1 MQNANSYLNL
11 SNKEILYFMEKIVV
25 TGMGAVTPVGI
36 GVDTYWNNITS
47 GVSGID
53 TIKSF
58 DASDLA
64 VQIAGEIKNFVP
76 SDYLPKDLIRK
87 TDPFM
92 QYAYI
97 SAEEAIKQSNI
108 EIVPQRTG
116 ITMGTA
122 MSGIATTAFTQDAL
136 SGASHKKVG
145 PRFIPKI
152 LGNISAANISI
163 NYNIQG
169 PSFTVST
176 ACSSGGDAI
185 NMACMCIQ
193 SGKAD
198 VMLAVGAES
207 VLCPLVIYSL
217 ANAKALSRRNDTPKT
232 ASRPFDIT
240 RDGFVIGEGGGALVI
255 ETESHALARGAK
267 IYAEIKSCGN
277 TSDAYH
283 VTAPHPEGRGA
294 IACMKQALSEAKLN
308 PSDIGYV
315 NAHGTATNKG
325 DTVEIEAIKNIFAD
339 KLPFVS
345 STKGATGHMMGAGG
359 ITETIACIKAI
370 ETGVIPP
377 TINLNEVDPGCSG
390 VDLVANTAKKAE
402 INYAMSNAFGFGGQ
416 NSSIIVGKY

>member
-1 MQNANSYLNL
+1 M
-11 SNKEILYFMEKIVV
+11 KKIVV

-36 GVDTYWNNITS
+36 GVDAFWKNITA

-53 TIKSF
+53 TIKTF
-58 DASDLA
+58 DPSELA
-64 VQIAGEIKNFVP
+64 VQIAGEIKDFVP
-76 SDYLPKDLIRK
+76 SDYLPKDLVRK

-97 SAEEAIKQSNI
+97 AAEEAIKQSNLKI
-108 EIVPQRTG
+108 EPERTG

-122 MSGIATTAFTQDAL
+122 MSGVATTAFTQDAL

-152 LGNISAANISI
+152 LGNIAAANIAI
-163 NYNIQG
+163 DYNIQG

-185 NMACMCIQ
+185 NTACMCIQ
-193 SGKAD
+193 AGKAD

-217 ANAKALSRRNDTPKT
+217 ANAKALSRRNDTPQT
-232 ASRPFDIT
+232 ASRPFDIS
-240 RDGFVIGEGGGALVI
+240 RDGFVIGEGGGALVL
-255 ETESHALARGAK
+255 ETEEHALARGAK
-267 IYAEIKSCGN
+267 IFAEITGCGN
-277 TSDAYH
+277 TNDAYH

-294 IACMKQALSEAKLN
+294 IACMKQAVADAGLS
-308 PSDIGYV
+308 PSDIGYI

-325 DTVEIEAIKNIFAD
+325 DSVEVASIKAVFGEN
-339 KLPFVS
+339 LPLVS

-359 ITETIACIKAI
+359 ITETIACIKTI

-377 TINLNEVDPGCSG
+377 TINLNEVDPECDGI
-390 VDLVANTAKKAE
+390 DFVANTAKNAR
-402 INYAMSNAFGFGGQ
+402 IDYAMSNAFGFGGQ
-416 NSSIIVGKY
+416 NSSIIVGRYR

>member
-1 MQNANSYLNL
+1 M
-11 SNKEILYFMEKIVV
+11 KKIVV

-36 GVDTYWNNITS
+36 GVDTFWKNITA

-53 TIKSF
+53 TIKTF
-58 DASDLA
+58 DPSELA
-64 VQIAGEIKNFVP
+64 VQIAGEIKDFVP
-76 SDYLPKDLIRK
+76 SDYLPKDLVRK

-97 SAEEAIKQSNI
+97 AAEEAIKQSNLKI
-108 EIVPQRTG
+108 EPERTG

-122 MSGIATTAFTQDAL
+122 MSGVATTAFTQDAL

-152 LGNISAANISI
+152 LGNIAAANIAI
-163 NYNIQG
+163 DYNIQG

-185 NMACMCIQ
+185 NTACMCIQ
-193 SGKAD
+193 AGKAD

-217 ANAKALSRRNDTPKT
+217 ANAKALSRRNDTPQS
-232 ASRPFDIT
+232 ASRPFDIS
-240 RDGFVIGEGGGALVI
+240 RDGFVIGEGGGALVL
-255 ETESHALARGAK
+255 ETEEHALARGAK
-267 IYAEIKSCGN
+267 IFAEITGCGN
-277 TSDAYH
+277 TNDAYH

-294 IACMKQALSEAKLN
+294 IACMKQAVADAGLSA
-308 PSDIGYV
+308 SDIGYI

-325 DTVEIEAIKNIFAD
+325 DSVEVASIKAVFGEN
-339 KLPFVS
+339 LPFVS

-359 ITETIACIKAI
+359 ITETIACIKTI

-377 TINLNEVDPGCSG
+377 TINLNEVDPECDGI
-390 VDLVANTAKKAE
+390 DFVANTAKNAK
-402 INYAMSNAFGFGGQ
+402 IDYAMSNAFGFGGQ
-416 NSSIIVGKY
+416 NSSIIVGRYR

>member
-1 MQNANSYLNL
+1 M
-11 SNKEILYFMEKIVV
+11 KKIVV

-36 GVDTYWNNITS
+36 GVDNYWKNITG

-58 DASDLA
+58 DPSELA
-64 VQIAGEIKNFVP
+64 VQIAGEIKDFNP
-76 SDYLPKDLIRK
+76 SDYMPKDLIRK

-97 SAEEAIKQSNI
+97 AAGEAIKQSGI
-108 EIVPQRTG
+108 EIEPMRTG
-116 ITMGTA
+116 IVMGTA
-122 MSGIATTAFTQDAL
+122 MSGIATIAFTQDAL

-152 LGNISAANISI
+152 LGNIASANIAI
-163 NYNIQG
+163 DYNIQG

-176 ACSSGGDAI
+176 ACSSGGDSI
-185 NMACMCIQ
+185 NMACMCMQ
-193 SGKAD
+193 AGKAD
-198 VMLAVGAES
+198 VMIAVGAES

-217 ANAKALSRRNDTPKT
+217 ANAKALSRRNDSPST
-232 ASRPFDIT
+232 ASRPFDIS
-240 RDGFVIGEGGGALVI
+240 RDGFVIGEGGGALVL
-255 ETESHALARGAK
+255 ETEEHALKRGAK
-267 IYAEIKSCGN
+267 IYAEIKGCGN
-277 TSDAYH
+277 TDDAYH

-294 IACMKQALSEAKLN
+294 IACMEQALAEAGIKAE
-308 PSDIGYV
+308 DIGYI
-315 NAHGTATNKG
+315 NAHGTATSKG
-325 DTVEIEAIKNIFAD
+325 DTVETASIKKVFGD

-359 ITETIACIKAI
+359 ITETITCIKAI

-377 TINLNEVDPGCSG
+377 TINLNDVDPECSG
-390 VDLVANTAKKAE
+390 IDFVANTAKKAE
-402 INYAMSNAFGFGGQ
+402 ISYAMSNAFGFGGQ

>member
-1 MQNANSYLNL
+1 M
-11 SNKEILYFMEKIVV
+11 KRIVI

-36 GVDTYWNNITS
+36 GVDNYWNNLIA

-53 TIKSF
+53 TIKTF
-58 DASDLA
+58 DSSELA
-64 VQIAGEIKNFVP
+64 VQIAGEIKDFNP
-76 SDYLPKDLIRK
+76 SDYLEKDLIRK

-97 SAEEAIKQSNI
+97 AAEEALKQSGL
-108 EIVPQRTG
+108 EVEPERTG
-116 ITMGTA
+116 IIMGTA
-122 MSGIATTAFTQDAL
+122 MSGVATTAFTQEAL

-152 LGNISAANISI
+152 LGNIAAANIAI
-163 NYNIQG
+163 DYNIQG

-185 NMACMCIQ
+185 NTAIMCMQ
-193 SGKAD
+193 TGKAD

-217 ANAKALSRRNDTPKT
+217 ANAKALSRRNDDPKT
-232 ASRPFDIT
+232 ASRPFDVT
-240 RDGFVIGEGGGALVI
+240 RDGFVIGEGGGALVL
-255 ETESHALARGAK
+255 ETEEHALQRGAK
-267 IYAEIKSCGN
+267 IYGVIEGCGN
-277 TSDAYH
+277 TCDAHH

-294 IACMKQALSEAKLN
+294 IACMKQALAEAGLS
-308 PSDIGYV
+308 PDDIGYI

-325 DTVEIEAIKNIFAD
+325 DAVETGAIKSVFTG

-359 ITETIACIKAI
+359 ITEAIACIKAI
-370 ETGVIPP
+370 ETGTLPP
-377 TINLNEVDPGCSG
+377 TINLHEVDPECDGIDF
-390 VDLVANTAKKAE
+390 VPNTAKEAK
-402 INYAMSNAFGFGGQ
+402 IDHAMSNAFGFGGQ
-416 NSSIIVGKY
+416 NSSIIVGRYESIK

>member
-1 MQNANSYLNL
+1 M
-11 SNKEILYFMEKIVV
+11 KKIVI

-36 GVDTYWNNITS
+36 GVDEYWKNIIS

-58 DASDLA
+58 DPSELA
-64 VQIAGEIKNFVP
+64 VQIAGEIKNFNP
-76 SDYLPKDLIRK
+76 SEHLPKDLIRK

-97 SAEEAIKQSNI
+97 AAEEAIKQSKI
-108 EIVPQRTG
+108 EIEPDRTG
-116 ITMGTA
+116 IVMGTA
-122 MSGIATTAFTQDAL
+122 MSGVATTAFTQDAL

-152 LGNISAANISI
+152 LGNIAAANIAI
-163 NYNIQG
+163 DYHIQG
-169 PSFTVST
+169 PSYTVST

-185 NMACMCIQ
+185 GTAVMCMQ

-217 ANAKALSRRNDTPKT
+217 ANAKALSKRNDSPST
-232 ASRPFDIT
+232 ASRPFDIS
-240 RDGFVIGEGGGALVI
+240 RDGFVIGEGGGALVL
-255 ETESHALARGAK
+255 ETEEHALARGAE
-267 IYAEIKSCGN
+267 IYGEVLGCGN
-277 TSDAYH
+277 TCDAYH

-294 IACMKQALSEAKLN
+294 IACMKLALAEAGLK
-308 PSDIGYV
+308 PSDIGYI
-315 NAHGTATNKG
+315 NAHGTATGKG
-325 DTVEIEAIKNIFAD
+325 DAVETAAIRELFGEKT
-339 KLPFVS
+339 PYVS

-359 ITETIACIKAI
+359 ITETITCVKAI

-377 TINLNEVDPGCSG
+377 TINLNEVDPECAGI
-390 VDLVANTAKKAE
+390 DLVPNTAKNAE
-402 INYAMSNAFGFGGQ
+402 ISYAMSNAFGFGGQ
-416 NSSIIVGKY
+416 NSSVIVGKYSRQQ

>member
-1 MQNANSYLNL
+1 M
-11 SNKEILYFMEKIVV
+11 KKIVI

-36 GVDTYWNNITS
+36 GVDEYWKNIIS

-58 DASDLA
+58 DSSELA
-64 VQIAGEIKNFVP
+64 VQIAGEIKNFNP
-76 SDYLPKDLIRK
+76 SEHLPKDLIRK

-97 SAEEAIKQSNI
+97 AAEEAIKQSKI
-108 EIVPQRTG
+108 EIEPDRTG
-116 ITMGTA
+116 IVMGTA
-122 MSGIATTAFTQDAL
+122 MSGVATTAFTQDAL

-152 LGNISAANISI
+152 LGNIAAANIAI
-163 NYNIQG
+163 DYHIQG
-169 PSFTVST
+169 PSYTVST

-185 NMACMCIQ
+185 GTAIMCMQ

-217 ANAKALSRRNDTPKT
+217 ANAKALSKRNDSPST
-232 ASRPFDIT
+232 ASRPFDIS
-240 RDGFVIGEGGGALVI
+240 RDGFVIGEGGGALVL
-255 ETESHALARGAK
+255 ETEEHALARGAE
-267 IYAEIKSCGN
+267 IYGEVLGCGN
-277 TSDAYH
+277 TCDAYH

-294 IACMKQALSEAKLN
+294 IACMKLALAEAGLK
-308 PSDIGYV
+308 PSDIGYI
-315 NAHGTATNKG
+315 NAHGTATGKG
-325 DTVEIEAIKNIFAD
+325 DTVETAAIRELFGEKT
-339 KLPFVS
+339 PYVS

-359 ITETIACIKAI
+359 ITETITCVKAI

-377 TINLNEVDPGCSG
+377 TINLNEVDPECAGI
-390 VDLVANTAKKAE
+390 DLVPNTAKNAE
-402 INYAMSNAFGFGGQ
+402 ISYAMSNAFGFGGQ
-416 NSSIIVGKY
+416 NSSVIVGKYSRQ

>member
-1 MQNANSYLNL
+1 M
-11 SNKEILYFMEKIVV
+11 KRIVV

-36 GVDTYWNNITS
+36 GVDEYWKNITS

-53 TIKSF
+53 TIKTF
-58 DASDLA
+58 DPSELA
-64 VQIAGEIKNFVP
+64 VQIAGEVKNFNP
-76 SDYLPKDLIRK
+76 SDYLSKDLIRK

-97 SAEEAIKQSNI
+97 AAEEAIKQSKL
-108 EIVPQRTG
+108 EVEPQRTG
-116 ITMGTA
+116 IVMGTA
-122 MSGIATTAFTQDAL
+122 MSGIATIAFTQDAL

-152 LGNISAANISI
+152 LGNIAAANIAI
-163 NYNIQG
+163 DYNIQG
-169 PSFTVST
+169 PSLTVST

-185 NMACMCIQ
+185 STACMCIEA
-193 SGKAD
+193 GKAD

-217 ANAKALSRRNDTPKT
+217 ANAKALSRRNDSPST
-232 ASRPFDIT
+232 ASRPFDIS
-240 RDGFVIGEGGGALVI
+240 RDGFVIGEGGGALI
-255 ETESHALARGAK
+255 LETEEHALARGAK
-267 IYAEIKSCGN
+267 IYGEIKGCGN
-277 TSDAYH
+277 TGDAYH
-283 VTAPHPEGRGA
+283 MTAPHPEGRGA
-294 IACMKQALSEAKLN
+294 IACMQQAIADAGIKPEE
-308 PSDIGYV
+308 IGYI

-325 DTVEIEAIKNIFAD
+325 DFVETSAIKKVFKE

-359 ITETIACIKAI
+359 VTETITCLKAI

-377 TINLNEVDPGCSG
+377 TINLSEVDPDCAGI
-390 VDLVANTAKKAE
+390 DFVANTAKKAD
-402 INYAMSNAFGFGGQ
+402 IKYAMSNAFGFGGQ

>member
-1 MQNANSYLNL
+1 M
-11 SNKEILYFMEKIVV
+11 KKIVI

-36 GVDTYWNNITS
+36 GVDSYWKNITA

-53 TIKSF
+53 TIKTF
-58 DASDLA
+58 DPSELA

-76 SDYLPKDLIRK
+76 SDYLAKDLIRK

-97 SAEEAIKQSNI
+97 AAKEAIEQSKLEI
-108 EIVPQRTG
+108 EPERTG

-122 MSGIATTAFTQDAL
+122 MSGVATTAFTQDAL

-152 LGNISAANISI
+152 LGNIAAANIAI
-163 NYNIQG
+163 DYNIQG
-169 PSFTVST
+169 PSYTIST

-185 NMACMCIQ
+185 NTACMCIQ
-193 SGKAD
+193 ANKAD
-198 VMLAVGAES
+198 VMLAIGAES

-217 ANAKALSRRNDTPKT
+217 ANAKALSRRNDDPST
-232 ASRPFDIT
+232 ACRPFDIT
-240 RDGFVIGEGGGALVI
+240 RDGFVIGEGGGALVL
-255 ETESHALARGAK
+255 ETEEHALARGAK
-267 IYAEIKSCGN
+267 IYGEIKGCGN
-277 TSDAYH
+277 TNDAYH

-294 IACMKQALSEAKLN
+294 ISCMKQALADAELN
-308 PSDIGYV
+308 PSDIGYI

-325 DTVEIEAIKNIFAD
+325 DTVETNSIKTLFD
-339 KLPFVS
+339 GCLPYVS

-359 ITETIACIKAI
+359 ITETITCLKAI
-370 ETGVIPP
+370 ETGIIPP
-377 TINLNEVDPGCSG
+377 TINLNEVDPACEGI
-390 VDLVANTAKKAE
+390 DFVANTAKKAD
-402 INYAMSNAFGFGGQ
+402 IKYAMSNAFGFGGQ

>member
-1 MQNANSYLNL
+1 M
-11 SNKEILYFMEKIVV
+11 KKIVV

-36 GVDTYWNNITS
+36 GVDSFWKNITA

-58 DASDLA
+58 DPSELA
-64 VQIAGEIKNFVP
+64 VQIAGEIKDFVP
-76 SDYLPKDLIRK
+76 SDYLPKDLVRK

-97 SAEEAIKQSNI
+97 AAEEAIKQSNLKI
-108 EIVPQRTG
+108 EPERTG

-122 MSGIATTAFTQDAL
+122 MSGVATTAFTQDAL

-152 LGNISAANISI
+152 LGNIAAANIAI
-163 NYNIQG
+163 DYNIQG

-185 NMACMCIQ
+185 NTACMCIQ
-193 SGKAD
+193 TGKAD

-217 ANAKALSRRNDTPKT
+217 ANAKALSRRNDTPQT
-232 ASRPFDIT
+232 ASRPFDIS
-240 RDGFVIGEGGGALVI
+240 RDGFVIGEGGGALVL
-255 ETESHALARGAK
+255 ETEEHALARGAK
-267 IYAEIKSCGN
+267 IFAEITGCGN
-277 TSDAYH
+277 TNDAYH

-294 IACMKQALSEAKLN
+294 IACMKQAVADAGLSA
-308 PSDIGYV
+308 SDIGYI

-325 DTVEIEAIKNIFAD
+325 DSVEVASIKAVFGEN
-339 KLPFVS
+339 LPFVS

-359 ITETIACIKAI
+359 ITEAIACIKTI

-377 TINLNEVDPGCSG
+377 TINLNEVDPECDGI
-390 VDLVANTAKKAE
+390 DFVANTAKNAK
-402 INYAMSNAFGFGGQ
+402 IDYAMSNAFGFGGQ
-416 NSSIIVGKY
+416 NSSIIVGRYR

>member
-1 MQNANSYLNL
+1 M
-11 SNKEILYFMEKIVV
+11 KRIVI

-36 GVDTYWNNITS
+36 GVDNYWNNLIA

-53 TIKSF
+53 TIKTF
-58 DASDLA
+58 DSSELA
-64 VQIAGEIKNFVP
+64 VQIAGEIKDFNP
-76 SDYLPKDLIRK
+76 SDYLEKDLIRK

-97 SAEEAIKQSNI
+97 AAEEALKQSGL
-108 EIVPQRTG
+108 EVEPERTG
-116 ITMGTA
+116 IIMGTA
-122 MSGIATTAFTQDAL
+122 MSGVATTAFTQEAL

-152 LGNISAANISI
+152 LGNIAAANIAI
-163 NYNIQG
+163 DYNIQG

-185 NMACMCIQ
+185 NTAIMCMQ
-193 SGKAD
+193 TGKAD

-217 ANAKALSRRNDTPKT
+217 ANAKALSRRNDDPKT
-232 ASRPFDIT
+232 ASRPFDVT
-240 RDGFVIGEGGGALVI
+240 RDGFVIGEGGGALVL
-255 ETESHALARGAK
+255 ETEEHALQRGAK
-267 IYAEIKSCGN
+267 IYGVIEGCGN
-277 TSDAYH
+277 TCDAHH

-294 IACMKQALSEAKLN
+294 IACMKQALAEAGLT
-308 PSDIGYV
+308 PDDIGYI

-325 DTVEIEAIKNIFAD
+325 DAVETGAIKSVFTG

-370 ETGVIPP
+370 ETGTLPP
-377 TINLNEVDPGCSG
+377 TINLHEVDPECEGIDF
-390 VDLVANTAKKAE
+390 VPNTAKEAK
-402 INYAMSNAFGFGGQ
+402 IDHAMSNAFGFGGQ
-416 NSSIIVGKY
+416 NSSIIVGRYESIK